1 MINTSLVS
9 LDILENLGISAIS
22 SVVGIG
28 IVFIVLALIIGSVLL
43 LNYVLNKL
51 EDNKSNEQAK
61 ASENVVEE
69 VSTPEQ
75 SQSVVVENVPD
86 EDQKRIIAA
95 ITAALMVSAFDKP
108 NVRFIVRKIRKV

>member
-1 MINTSLVS
+1 MINTSIIS
-9 LDILENLGISAIS
+9 LDVLENLGISAIS

-28 IVFIVLALIIGSVLL
+28 IVFLVLALIIFAIIL
-43 LNYVLNKL
+43 LNKVLSAFEENKK
-51 EDNKSNEQAK
+51 DKIAKVEQVSIPEPIK
-61 ASENVVEE
+61 APEVVCENV
-69 VSTPEQ
+69 
-75 SQSVVVENVPD
+75 ND